1 MRTGE
6 SARCGRQPERQW
18 QHRLRCSRAARP
30 PALAARASRRQIGTV
45 TEGGERHGILRELG
59 GREKCVVCVIKGYL
73 DLQNL
78 LAEEALPRA
87 LSLPLLEE
95 LTEASVQS
103 VWAGDM
109 GRRKT
114 PRVRLSGC
122 LEVAEGTMALV
133 KSLFDGERDVKNWAA
148 RKESARR
155 RQASRTLFS
164 RWQRQAARCREL
176 QRSSARMTNSKRSPS

>member
-1 MRTGE
+1 MAA
-6 SARCGRQPERQW
+6 SAAMLEACAPAGAGSPREQKADRNRYGRRGKAW
-18 QHRLRCSRAARP
+18 NF
-30 PALAARASRRQIGTV
+30 
-45 TEGGERHGILRELG
+45 EG
-59 GREKCVVCVIKGYL
+59 CYYL

-114 PRVRLSGC
+114 PRVRTSSSNAQTCSKMAFLT
-122 LEVAEGTMALV
+122 LTM
-133 KSLFDGERDVKNWAA
+133 GERDTYKEFGPAKSGA
-148 RKESARR
+148 RPVALV
-155 RQASRTLFS
+155 AL
-164 RWQRQAARCREL
+164 
-176 QRSSARMTNSKRSPS
+176 

>member
-18 QHRLRCSRAARP
+18 QHRLRCSRPARP

-59 GREKCVVCVIKGYL
+59 GREKCVKGYL

-176 QRSSARMTNSKRSPS
+176 QRSSPRTSTSTMSPS

>member
-18 QHRLRCSRAARP
+18 QHRLRCSRPARP

-45 TEGGERHGILRELG
+45 TEGGERHGILREL
-59 GREKCVVCVIKGYL
+59 REKCVVGL

-95 LTEASVQS
+95 LTEASVQP

-114 PRVRLSGC
+114 PRVRLSG
-122 LEVAEGTMALV
+122 AL
-133 KSLFDGERDVKNWAA
+133 KSPKGRWHLSRVY
-148 RKESARR
+148 ST
-155 RQASRTLFS
+155 AS
-164 RWQRQAARCREL
+164 E
-176 QRSSARMTNSKRSPS
+176 M

>member
-1 MRTGE
+1 M
-6 SARCGRQPERQW
+6 
-18 QHRLRCSRAARP
+18 
-30 PALAARASRRQIGTV
+30 
-45 TEGGERHGILRELG
+45 
-59 GREKCVVCVIKGYL
+59 VCVIKGYL

-164 RWQRQAARCREL
+164 RWQSNRRDAGSFDGPL
-176 QRSSARMTNSKRSPS
+176 LG